1 MILFQS
7 WWELFR
13 VGITAIVA
21 YFLCVC
27 LISIFGKRSSAKMN
41 NFDWI
46 VTVAMGSI
54 LGSAVL
60 LKKVVILE
68 VALGLFVLLFMQ
80 FLFTKLAVKSKIFK
94 RVMKKS
100 PTLLYFDKEFL
111 SNNMVNERVTR
122 EEIEVG
128 VRSKGF
134 VDIHQVMA
142 VVIEPNGELSVL
154 GKPNNNS
161 EENQSLERIKQSVG
175 NPHLP

>member
-7 WWELFR
+7 WWELLR
-13 VGITAIVA
+13 VGTTAIVA
-21 YFLCVC
+21 YFLCVL

-80 FLFTKLAVKSKIFK
+80 FLFTKLAVKSNLFK

-100 PTLLYFDKEFL
+100 PTLLYFDQEFL
-111 SNNMVNERVTR
+111 SQNMLNERVTR

-128 VRSKGF
+128 ARSKGF
-134 VDIHQVMA
+134 VDMQQVMA
-142 VVIEPNGELSVL
+142 VVRYSRGIRASPL
-154 GKPNNNS
+154 
-161 EENQSLERIKQSVG
+161 
-175 NPHLP
+175 